1 MAVNPPEG
9 AVRDHY
15 GREGLAEAV
24 LGALARA
31 GKDVTALTLED
42 LAPIEEFH
50 IGGRR
55 QTLALGRLA
64 GLAQGER
71 VVDVGCGV
79 GGPARVMAHHFGCDV
94 VGVDLSEAFCQTA
107 TLLNERTGLGRKV
120 RIRHGSALDLPL
132 EDGWADAVWM
142 QHVAMNIP
150 DKEALLREIG
160 RVLRPGGRLAL
171 HEVFAGPL
179 PEEHFP
185 VPWAGG
191 PDMSFLIS
199 PEEARRLLEA
209 AGFRIE
215 AWQDVTDESAS
226 RLRGALEKAAGEA
239 RPSLGLA
246 LLMGPRFPAMAAN
259 VRRSLEEDRLR
270 IVRAVGILA
279 PPAG

>member
-1 MAVNPPEG
+1 MNSPE
-9 AVRDHY
+9 AALRAHY
-15 GREGLAEAV
+15 GRQGLAEAI
-24 LGALARA
+24 LEALERA

-50 IGGRR
+50 VGGRR

-64 GLAQGER
+64 GLAEGTR
-71 VVDVGCGV
+71 VVDVGCGI
-79 GGPARVMAHHFGCDV
+79 GGPARAMAHHFGCDV
-94 VGVDLSEAFCQTA
+94 VGVDLSEAFCEA
-107 TLLNERTGLGRKV
+107 AARLNERTGLGSKV

-132 EDGWADAVWM
+132 ENGWADVVWM
-142 QHVAMNIP
+142 QHVAMNIR
-150 DKEALLREIG
+150 DKEALLREVR
-160 RVLRPGGRLAL
+160 RVLRHGGRLAL

-191 PDMSFLIS
+191 PEMSFLIS
-199 PEEARRLLEA
+199 PEEARGLLEA

-215 AWQDVTDESAS
+215 SWQDVTEESAS
-226 RLRGALEKAAGEA
+226 RLRGALEKAAGGA

-246 LLMGPRFPAMAAN
+246 LLMGPRFPAMAEN

-270 IVRAVGILA
+270 IVRAVGILD
-279 PPAG
+279 PSAG